1 MVGLPRRLGVFKCE
15 FFLSYGMTECC
26 GKISTSLVD
35 AATRQRVGPART
47 RTLVQTSGRPFRL
60 LEVRVVRGA
69 GAAVPADET
78 DARDVQ
84 PVRDGGGA
92 SNDVHGDAHGDSDA
106 HGDAHG
112 DSDVHGDAHGD
123 SDVGEV
129 WIRGPTLFGGYH
141 ENAEATAAAITPK
154 GWFRTG
160 DLATMNEEGYLTI
173 TDRAKDMILV
183 GSENVYS
190 VEVERA
196 LHDHPGV
203 THACVHGGRA

>member
-69 GAAVPADET
+69 GAAVPEGET

-84 PVRDGGGA
+84 PARDGGGA
-92 SNDVHGDAHGDSDA
+92 SN
-106 HGDAHG
+106 
-112 DSDVHGDAHGD
+112 DVHGDAHGD

-141 ENAEATAAAITPK
+141 ENAEATAAAITPA